1 MLANLQLIGTGF
13 AVVLLVLLLIWA
25 VCAALGMVFARA
37 ERRVPPCRR
46 RWRQGCRRTMW
57 RRSPPLWR
65 RPSGTGVRLTRITAP
80 PHRVDG
86 WPLEGRIET
95 YAAHRIRTDW
105 GPTRPTLGGT
115 TPNILRGQHR

>member
-37 ERRVPPCRR
+37 ERAGAAVPPPLAP
-46 RWRQGCRRTMW
+46 GV
-57 RRSPPLWR
+57 PPHHVAAITAAVAQTL
-65 RPSGTGVRLTRITAP
+65 GTGVRLTRITAP